1 MKVSGAIFDLDGTL
15 LDSMPVWCTA
25 GSRYLKSRG
34 LSPAPGLDAR
44 LMRMSLRQAADCL
57 ITEYALPDSPGAVM
71 DGVNAMIAR
80 FYREEARPKPGATGL
95 LTALRTRGVPLCL
108 ATATDRPL
116 VEAALRRSGLLD
128 FFAAV
133 FTCTE
138 VGAGKDR
145 PDIFEAARAFMGTPR
160 AETWVFEDAAHAAK
174 TARDAGFPV
183 AAVYDPSETEPAALR
198 ACARVWLS
206 SLQEMEAYLD

>member
-15 LDSMPVWCTA
+15 LDSMPVWRTA

-44 LMRMSLRQAADCL
+44 LMRMSLRQAAETL
-57 ITEYALPDSPGAVM
+57 IAEYALPEPPPAVM
-71 DGVNAMIAR
+71 DGVNALIAR
-80 FYREEARPKPGATGL
+80 FYREQAQPKPGAARL
-95 LTALRTRGVPLCL
+95 LEALRARGVPLCL

-116 VEAALRRSGLLD
+116 VEAALRRCGLLD

-145 PDIFEAARAFMGTPR
+145 PDIFEAARAFLGTPR
-160 AETWVFEDAAHAAK
+160 AETWVFEDASHAAR

-183 AAVYDPSETEPAALR
+183 AAVYDPAETDPAALR
-198 ACARVWLS
+198 ACARVYLS
-206 SLQEMEAYLD
+206 SPEEMEAYLD